1 MANVTYEVYT
11 ITCGVKS
18 PPFITHK
25 KAEAVECYSSLRY
38 TGALP
43 RISVNGRQLTI
54 AEATKYDN
62 PRLGAKARMKRNA
75 VG

>member
-1 MANVTYEVYT
+1 MSNVMYEVFT
-11 ITCGVKS
+11 ISCGVKS
-18 PPFITHK
+18 PILTTNRRE
-25 KAEAVECYSSLRY
+25 EAVECYSMLRY

-54 AEATKYDN
+54 AEATKYDD
-62 PRLGAKARMKRNA
+62 PKIGVRCRRKKYA

>member
-11 ITCGVKS
+11 ITCGVKNS
-18 PPFITHK
+18 QLITK
-25 KAEAVECYSSLRY
+25 KRDEAVECYSTLRY

>member
-1 MANVTYEVYT
+1 MGNVTYEVYT
-11 ITCGVKS
+11 IACGVKS
-18 PPFITHK
+18 PSFTTHK
-25 KAEAVECYSSLRY
+25 REEAVECYSSLRY

-54 AEATKYDN
+54 AEATKYDD
-62 PRLGAKARMKRNA
+62 PKVGARCRRKKYA